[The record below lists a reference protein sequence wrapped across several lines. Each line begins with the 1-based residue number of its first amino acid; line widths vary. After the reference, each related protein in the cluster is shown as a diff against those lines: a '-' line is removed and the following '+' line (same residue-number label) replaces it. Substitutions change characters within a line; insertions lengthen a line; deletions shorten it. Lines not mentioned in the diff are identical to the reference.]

1 MSDESH
7 LHSNFAHLHL
17 HTEYS
22 ELDGGCKVAKIA
34 AKAKS
39 LGMRHVGISDHGN
52 VNGLPAFAQ
61 AMKGEGI
68 KPVLGCL
75 PAGHLIET
83 PLGPIPIEDIKPGDE
98 VFTHEGRVRRVTGT
112 MQRPH
117 KGTIYG
123 LRVGKGK
130 QKITWVT
137 GEHPVLIRRR
147 GADDVDWVRADAL
160 VAGRPGAKP
169 GVDNWNSYAV
179 VPRMRPEKIIRKI
192 EVAPHLGDR
201 YRVRKGRIERL
212 AGCKWEPDA
221 VPMNFPLAVP
231 VTHQFARMLGL
242 FVAEGSFDKNGVG
255 VTACRWTFGPSEM
268 AYAKEIVQAARDI
281 FGLSASIY
289 DRSETPKHI
298 IEVHV
303 SSVILAR
310 FMESLCGR
318 GALNKRVPD
327 VVYSFSDE
335 CAMAFLSGLT
345 DGDGSLKP
353 SGQMILKVGSR
364 SLAYGARRLVSRF
377 GVYSSIHERCDDG
390 RSSYTVA
397 WKADAAFRHHHVDD
411 RFIYL
416 PLKDVEVAHFEGD
429 VYNFE
434 VEDDHSYVSEI
445 VLHNCEIYLTPDR
458 TIKKRE
464 AKTWHLGLIAA
475 NKEGYKNLTQITT
488 RAWLEGYFNR
498 RGRADW
504 DVLADHAGGIIAL
517 TGCMAAPVMNA
528 LFEGSYTDAREHT
541 KRLIE
546 IFGKDNVYGEVQNV
560 GIVEPIPADSELA
573 LKLGKAELSQ
583 MDANLQLAE
592 ICKEFGIPL
601 IATGDVHYLE
611 ESDALPHDAMVCL
624 GTGQIQ
630 ARPETRKFSLL
641 PKKYY
646 FRTEEEMRENL
657 PGFGEAIEETVR
669 LAERVEDDIIEFDQ
683 DLLPSFPIPEG
694 FADSKE
700 YLRHLCE
707 EGMVQRYGPREEQTE
722 EQRERLDFE
731 LGVIDSMGFNDYF
744 LITGDFF
751 RESFERNIP
760 TGPGRGSAAGSIVA
774 YLLGITQLDPLKYG
788 LLFERFLNPGR
799 KSMPDIDC
807 DFSRYRREE
816 IIDYVRQKY
825 NDLAGTTTAVSQ
837 ILTHGTIGAKA
848 GLRDAARVLDKPI
861 ALGDRL
867 SKMVPD
873 KPGTSLRDAYEQVPE
888 FKTAFKVD
896 PDARE
901 VIKLAGWLEGFVRQ
915 SGIHAAGVVILDRP
929 LETVVPL
936 QRRGDKEP
944 LTTAYEQKWVEKIGL
959 LKMDFLGLKTLDLIW
974 RALEIVKHTTGKDLG
989 NPYTDIPLD
998 DAKTYEML
1006 ARGEAIGVFQFESS
1020 GMRESLRL
1028 IQPTEFRDLIAL
1040 VALYRPGPLEYIPV
1054 YAARKQ
1060 GKESVSFPDERL
1072 EPILAET
1079 YGITVYQ
1086 EQSMQI
1092 ARALADFSPAE
1103 ADDLRKA
1110 IGKKMRDLMDSM
1122 RPKFIEGCVKNSVP
1136 KPVAEQLWA
1145 DNEKAADYSFN
1156 KSHAACYGFLAY
1168 VTAYLKAN
1176 YPAAYMAALMSINA
1190 DTKDKVPVFINE
1202 AKRMGLTVRPP
1213 DVNRSLRD
1221 FAVMES
1227 EDEGREGEFE
1237 ILFGLSAV
1245 KGVGDAVIS
1254 DIRTEREAHGPFR
1267 SVTDLIRRMPQLNKG
1282 VIERLV
1288 KSGALDGTGQTR
1300 KGMFDAI
1307 EALIDVNRKE
1317 ARAKEKAFVTEVLG
1331 VYGTASALD
1340 PNAAPEPSSAAPA
1353 PSAAP
1358 ADEGQVLFDFGAP
1371 AEEEKPAKKGAK
1383 PKAAKLPTEEKK
1395 AVEAIAKAANT
1406 ARAVPSVA
1414 DARAAALKAITSEE
1428 QRKLRAEARKQTE
1441 IDSDQLEAGVQRTLA
1456 EGEDRRKAEA
1466 KAITKKT
1473 LQCVEEVMGRVP
1485 DEQEEVLAALAEQA
1499 PTVPIGTEEWEEMEK
1514 LNLEREILGLYVS
1527 AHPLTRHEK
1536 QWRRYASHGIGAL
1549 SGKDLDT
1556 SVRVVGAVTGTR
1568 LLRTKKGEQFGIEV
1582 MLDDPTGSRP
1592 VTFFT
1597 PRAGEAARP
1606 PRPGGDRPGFKTRV
1620 TIDSETQA
1628 LLQDGTII
1636 VVNAKVVED
1645 AFRGAQKQEEEADP
1659 DAIQDESQIE
1669 VKLEGLAVYTWK
1681 PDQVDTSPVSPFE
1694 IHIPPAARTKQVLMQ
1709 LEETLEA
1716 SPGPSPVIICID
1728 DKRVKLKRDGGAGS
1742 QYRVAITPTLQKE
1755 VSRLLGT
1762 GA

>member
-1 MSDESH
+1 MSDESN

-61 AMKGEGI
+61 AMKAEGI
-68 KPVLGCL
+68 KSVLG
-75 PAGHLIET
+75 
-83 PLGPIPIEDIKPGDE
+83 
-98 VFTHEGRVRRVTGT
+98 
-112 MQRPH
+112 
-117 KGTIYG
+117 
-123 LRVGKGK
+123 
-130 QKITWVT
+130 
-137 GEHPVLIRRR
+137 
-147 GADDVDWVRADAL
+147 
-160 VAGRPGAKP
+160 
-169 GVDNWNSYAV
+169 
-179 VPRMRPEKIIRKI
+179 
-192 EVAPHLGDR
+192 
-201 YRVRKGRIERL
+201 
-212 AGCKWEPDA
+212 
-221 VPMNFPLAVP
+221 
-231 VTHQFARMLGL
+231 
-242 FVAEGSFDKNGVG
+242 
-255 VTACRWTFGPSEM
+255 
-268 AYAKEIVQAARDI
+268 
-281 FGLSASIY
+281 
-289 DRSETPKHI
+289 
-298 IEVHV
+298 
-303 SSVILAR
+303 
-310 FMESLCGR
+310 
-318 GALNKRVPD
+318 
-327 VVYSFSDE
+327 
-335 CAMAFLSGLT
+335 
-345 DGDGSLKP
+345 
-353 SGQMILKVGSR
+353 
-364 SLAYGARRLVSRF
+364 
-377 GVYSSIHERCDDG
+377 
-390 RSSYTVA
+390 
-397 WKADAAFRHHHVDD
+397 
-411 RFIYL
+411 
-416 PLKDVEVAHFEGD
+416 
-429 VYNFE
+429 
-434 VEDDHSYVSEI
+434 
-445 VLHNCEIYLTPDR
+445 CEIYLTPDR

-541 KRLIE
+541 RRLIE

-657 PGFGEAIEETVR
+657 PGFAEAIEETVR

-683 DLLPSFPIPEG
+683 DLLPAFPIPEG
-694 FADSKE
+694 FPSSKE

-707 EGMVQRYGPREEQTE
+707 EGMIQRYGPREEQTE

-816 IIDYVRQKY
+816 IIEYVREKY
-825 NDLAGTTTAVSQ
+825 NTLAGTDTAVSQ

-888 FKTAFKVD
+888 FKSAFKAD

-929 LETVVPL
+929 LESVVPL

-974 RALEIVKHTTGKDLG
+974 RAREIIEHTTGTDLG

-1006 ARGEAIGVFQFESS
+1006 SRGEAIGVFQFESS

-1060 GKESVSFPDERL
+1060 GKEEVTYPDPRL
-1072 EPILAET
+1072 EPILHET
-1079 YGITVYQ
+1079 YSIVVYQ

-1092 ARALADFSPAE
+1092 ARELAGFSPAE

-1136 KPVAEQLWA
+1136 KNVAEQLWA

-1156 KSHAACYGFLAY
+1156 KCARGRTTYVHLPDGTRMTLAEAYNKQPPEIMSMWPDGTIRPHRVKKYVKTGRKPVFKVRTKGKRMIEATAEHRLMTTEGWKRIDELAPGMELIVRERPCNDAQRAARRRNGKAIHQHPDRDRWYAGASERMKAYQATRSEEEKAAHVRRMHEMYPDLTRAGVAAMHDRVKWLWANDPEWRKSQMEKSLANVRDAYDTGPGWGHCSIASNGMWCASSHERAMCEWLIDQGIDFEMHKVLGTGRICDFYFDGTYWEMDGLDRVSEYFAEKYGELPYVVVTPEDFREVVTTHMQLEHAENGDEIVSIEPSGVHMTYDVEMEPDGPLNYMANNIVSHNSHAACYGFLAY

-1221 FAVMES
+1221 FAVMPS
-1227 EDEGREGEFE
+1227 EVEGHEDEFE

-1317 ARAKEKAFVTEVLG
+1317 ARAKEKVFVTDVLG

-1340 PNAAPEPSSAAPA
+1340 PDAAPA
-1353 PSAAP
+1353 DAPTPAAP
-1358 ADEGQVLFDFGAP
+1358 PAAAADEGQVLFDFGAP
-1371 AEEEKPAKKGAK
+1371 AEEEAKPATKGAK

-1466 KAITKKT
+1466 KAITKKA
-1473 LQCVEEVMGRVP
+1473 LACVEEVMGRVP

-1499 PTVPIGTEEWEEMEK
+1499 PTVPIGTGEWEEMEK

-1527 AHPLTRHEK
+1527 AHPLTRHEQ
-1536 QWRRYASHGIGAL
+1536 QWRRYASHGIGVL

-1556 SVRVVGAVTGTR
+1556 SVRVVGAITGTR

-1592 VTFFT
+1592 VTFFI
-1597 PRAGEAARP
+1597 PRGGEAARP

-1620 TIDSETQA
+1620 TIDSEQQA
-1628 LLQDGTII
+1628 LLQDGTI
-1636 VVNAKVVED
+1636 VVINAKVVED
-1645 AFRGAQKQEEEADP
+1645 AFRGAQKQEEDADP

-1681 PDQVDTSPVSPFE
+1681 PEMVDTSPVSPFE
-1694 IHIPPAARTKQVLMQ
+1694 IHIPPAARTKKVLSH
-1709 LEETLEA
+1709 LEEMLEA
-1716 SPGPSPVIICID
+1716 SPGPSPVLICID
-1728 DKRVKLKRDGGAGS
+1728 DKRIKLKRDGGQGT
-1742 QYRVAITPTLQKE
+1742 QYRVSITPTLQKE

-1762 GA
+1762 GS